1 MVLREEVILAH
12 DSRLTQVL
20 GLVGWL
26 ALAFVAAAVGG
37 LAAADAPAFYGQLVL
52 PSWAPPAG
60 AFGPVW
66 TVLYTL
72 MGIAA
77 WLVWR
82 ERRLRSVA
90 PALALFAAQLAVNAL
105 WSWFFFAWRSG
116 ARAFVA
122 IVLLLGLIVATM
134 VAFYKVRRP
143 AGLLFVPYLAWV
155 CLATALSWTV
165 WRNNLTLL

>member
-1 MVLREEVILAH
+1 MTQNF
-12 DSRLTQVL
+12 RLSQAL

-37 LAAADAPAFYGQLVL
+37 LAAADAPAFYAQLVR

-82 ERRLRSVA
+82 ERKRLPVK
-90 PALALFAAQLAVNAL
+90 PALVLFAVQLAVNAL
-105 WSWFFFAWRSG
+105 WSWFFFAWKSG
-116 ARAFVA
+116 AGAFVA
-122 IVLLLGLIVATM
+122 IVLLLALIVATL
-134 VAFYKVRRP
+134 VAFYRVRP
-143 AGLLFVPYLAWV
+143 AAGLLLVPYLAWV

-165 WRNNLTLL
+165 WRNNPTLL

>member
-1 MVLREEVILAH
+1 LAH
-12 DSRLTQVL
+12 DSRLTQSL

-37 LAAADAPAFYGQLVL
+37 AAAADAPAFYGQLVL
-52 PSWAPPAG
+52 PTWAPPAG

-82 ERRLRSVA
+82 ERRVRPVA
-90 PALALFAAQLAVNAL
+90 PALALFAVQLAVNAA
-105 WSWFFFAWRSG
+105 WSWFFFAWKSG
-116 ARAFVA
+116 AAAFVA

-134 VAFYKVRRP
+134 VAFYKVRRA

-165 WRNNLTLL
+165 WRHNPTLL

>member
-1 MVLREEVILAH
+1 MAH
-12 DSRLTQVL
+12 DSRLTQSL

-26 ALAFVAAAVGG
+26 AIAFVAAAVGG
-37 LAAADAPAFYGQLVL
+37 SAAADAPAFYGQLVL
-52 PSWAPPAG
+52 PTWAPPAG

-72 MGIAA
+72 MGVAA

-82 ERRLRSVA
+82 ERRRLPVV
-90 PALALFAAQLAVNAL
+90 PALALFAAQLAVNAA
-105 WSWFFFAWRSG
+105 WSWFFFAWKSG
-116 ARAFVA
+116 AAAFVA

-134 VAFYKVRRP
+134 VAFYKVRRA

-165 WRNNLTLL
+165 WRHNPTLL

>member
-1 MVLREEVILAH
+1 MTQ

-37 LAAADAPAFYGQLVL
+37 FAAADAPTFYAQLAL

-82 ERRLRSVA
+82 ERRVRPAA
-90 PALALFAAQLAVNAL
+90 PALALFGAQLAVNAL

-116 ARAFVA
+116 AGAFVA

-134 VAFYKVRRP
+134 VAFYKIRRA

-165 WRNNLTLL
+165 WRNNSTLL

>member
-1 MVLREEVILAH
+1 MTQN
-12 DSRLTQVL
+12 SRLSQAL

-37 LAAADAPAFYGQLVL
+37 LAAADAPAFYAQLVR

-82 ERRLRSVA
+82 ERKRLPVK
-90 PALALFAAQLAVNAL
+90 PALVLFAVQLALNAL
-105 WSWFFFAWRSG
+105 WSWFFFAWKSG
-116 ARAFVA
+116 AGAFVA
-122 IVLLLGLIVATM
+122 IVLLLALIVATL
-134 VAFYKVRRP
+134 VAFYRVRP
-143 AGLLFVPYLAWV
+143 AAGLLLVPYLAWV

-165 WRNNLTLL
+165 WRNNPTLL

>member
-1 MVLREEVILAH
+1 MTQ

-37 LAAADAPAFYGQLVL
+37 FAAADAPTFYAQLAL

-82 ERRLRSVA
+82 ERRVRPVA
-90 PALALFAAQLAVNAL
+90 PALAFFAAQLAVNAL

-116 ARAFVA
+116 AGAFVA

-134 VAFYKVRRP
+134 VAFYKIRRA

-165 WRNNLTLL
+165 WRSNPSLL

>member
-1 MVLREEVILAH
+1 MTQNF
-12 DSRLTQVL
+12 RLSQAL
-20 GLVGWL
+20 GLVAWL

-37 LAAADAPAFYGQLVL
+37 LAAADAPAFYAQLVR
-52 PSWAPPAG
+52 PSWAPPTG

-82 ERRLRSVA
+82 ERRVRPAA
-90 PALALFAAQLAVNAL
+90 PALALFGAQLAVNAL
-105 WSWFFFAWRSG
+105 WSWFFFAWKSG
-116 ARAFVA
+116 VGAFVA

-134 VAFYKVRRP
+134 VAFYKVRP
-143 AGLLFVPYLAWV
+143 AAGLLFVPYLAWV

-165 WRNNLTLL
+165 WRSNPSLL

>member
-1 MVLREEVILAH
+1 MAH
-12 DSRLTQVL
+12 DSRLTQSF

-37 LAAADAPAFYGQLVL
+37 AAAADAPAFYGQLVL
-52 PSWAPPAG
+52 PTWAPPAG

-82 ERRLRSVA
+82 ERRVRPVA
-90 PALALFAAQLAVNAL
+90 PALALFAVQLAVNAA
-105 WSWFFFAWRSG
+105 WSWFFFAWKSG
-116 ARAFVA
+116 AAAFVA

-134 VAFYKVRRP
+134 VAFYKVRRA

-165 WRNNLTLL
+165 WRHNPMLL

>member
-1 MVLREEVILAH
+1 MAH
-12 DSRLTQVL
+12 DSRLTQSL

-37 LAAADAPAFYGQLVL
+37 
-52 PSWAPPAG
+52 
-60 AFGPVW
+60 GPVW

-82 ERRLRSVA
+82 ERRVRPVA
-90 PALALFAAQLAVNAL
+90 PALALFAVQLAVNAA
-105 WSWFFFAWRSG
+105 WSWFFFAWKSG
-116 ARAFVA
+116 AAAFVA

-134 VAFYKVRRP
+134 VAFYKVRRA

-165 WRNNLTLL
+165 WRHNPMLL

>member
-1 MVLREEVILAH
+1 MTQ

-37 LAAADAPAFYGQLVL
+37 FAAADAPTFYAQLV
-52 PSWAPPAG
+52 
-60 AFGPVW
+60 
-66 TVLYTL
+66 
-72 MGIAA
+72 
-77 WLVWR
+77 
-82 ERRLRSVA
+82 
-90 PALALFAAQLAVNAL
+90 VNAL

-116 ARAFVA
+116 AGAFVA

-134 VAFYKVRRP
+134 VAFYKIRRA

-155 CLATALSWTV
+155 CLATALTWTV
-165 WRNNLTLL
+165 WQSNPTLL

>member
-1 MVLREEVILAH
+1 MTQ

-37 LAAADAPAFYGQLVL
+37 FAAADAPTFYAQLAL

-82 ERRLRSVA
+82 ERRVRPAA
-90 PALALFAAQLAVNAL
+90 PALALFGAQLAVNAL
-105 WSWFFFAWRSG
+105 WSWFFFAWKSG
-116 ARAFVA
+116 VGAFVA

-134 VAFYKVRRP
+134 VAFYKVRRA

>member
-1 MVLREEVILAH
+1 MTQ

-37 LAAADAPAFYGQLVL
+37 FAAADAPTFYAQLAL

-82 ERRLRSVA
+82 ERRVRPAA
-90 PALALFAAQLAVNAL
+90 PALALFGAQLAVNAL
-105 WSWFFFAWRSG
+105 WSWFFFAWKSG
-116 ARAFVA
+116 VGAFVA

-134 VAFYKVRRP
+134 VAFYKVRP
-143 AGLLFVPYLAWV
+143 AAGLLFVPYLAWV

-165 WRNNLTLL
+165 WRSNPSLL

>member
-1 MVLREEVILAH
+1 MAH
-12 DSRLTQVL
+12 DSRLTQSL

-26 ALAFVAAAVGG
+26 AIAFVAAAVGG
-37 LAAADAPAFYGQLVL
+37 SAAADAPAFYGQLVL
-52 PSWAPPAG
+52 PTWAPPAG

-82 ERRLRSVA
+82 ERRRLPVV
-90 PALALFAAQLAVNAL
+90 PELALFAAQLAVNAA
-105 WSWFFFAWRSG
+105 WSWFFFAWKSG
-116 ARAFVA
+116 AAAFVA

-134 VAFYKVRRP
+134 VAFYKVRRA

-155 CLATALSWTV
+155 GLATALSWTV
-165 WRNNLTLL
+165 WRHNPTLL

>member
-1 MVLREEVILAH
+1 MTQNF
-12 DSRLTQVL
+12 RLSQAL

-37 LAAADAPAFYGQLVL
+37 LAAADAPAFYAQLVR

-82 ERRLRSVA
+82 ERRVRPVA
-90 PALALFAAQLAVNAL
+90 PALALFAVQLAVNAA
-105 WSWFFFAWRSG
+105 WSWFFFAWKSG
-116 ARAFVA
+116 AGAFVA
-122 IVLLLGLIVATM
+122 IVLLLALIVATL
-134 VAFYKVRRP
+134 VAFYRVRP
-143 AGLLFVPYLAWV
+143 AAGLLLVPYLAWV

-165 WRNNLTLL
+165 WRNNPTLL

>member
-1 MVLREEVILAH
+1 MPQ

-20 GLVGWL
+20 GLVAWL
-26 ALAFVAAAVGG
+26 ALSFVAAAVGG

-82 ERRLRSVA
+82 ERRVRPVA

-116 ARAFVA
+116 AGAFVA

-134 VAFYKVRRP
+134 VAFYKVRRA

-165 WRNNLTLL
+165 WQHNPTLL

>member
-1 MVLREEVILAH
+1 MTQN
-12 DSRLTQVL
+12 SRLSQAL

-37 LAAADAPAFYGQLVL
+37 LAAADAPAFYAQLVR

-82 ERRLRSVA
+82 ERKRLPVK
-90 PALALFAAQLAVNAL
+90 PALVLFAVQLAVNAL
-105 WSWFFFAWRSG
+105 WSWFFFAWKSG
-116 ARAFVA
+116 AGAFVA
-122 IVLLLGLIVATM
+122 IVLLLALIVATL
-134 VAFYKVRRP
+134 VAFYRVRP
-143 AGLLFVPYLAWV
+143 AAGLLLVPYLAWV

-165 WRNNLTLL
+165 WRNNPTLL

>member
-1 MVLREEVILAH
+1 MTQ

-37 LAAADAPAFYGQLVL
+37 FAAADAPTFYAQLAL

-82 ERRLRSVA
+82 ERRVRPAA
-90 PALALFAAQLAVNAL
+90 PALALFGAQLAVNAL
-105 WSWFFFAWRSG
+105 WSWFFFAWKSG
-116 ARAFVA
+116 VGAFVA
-122 IVLLLGLIVATM
+122 HAPALTRVHCS
-134 VAFYKVRRP
+134 RRTTV
-143 AGLLFVPYLAWV
+143 VPEIRPNRIASLV
-155 CLATALSWTV
+155 ESGGRLSRSTSTRPTNRRTASS
-165 WRNNLTLL
+165 RPH

>member
-1 MVLREEVILAH
+1 MTQ

-37 LAAADAPAFYGQLVL
+37 FAAADAPTFYAQLAL

-82 ERRLRSVA
+82 ERRVRPAA
-90 PALALFAAQLAVNAL
+90 PALALFGAQLAINAL
-105 WSWFFFAWRSG
+105 WSWFFFAWKSG
-116 ARAFVA
+116 VGAFVA
-122 IVLLLGLIVATM
+122 IILLLGLIVATM
-134 VAFYKVRRP
+134 VAFYKIRRA

-165 WRNNLTLL
+165 WRSNPSLL

>member
-1 MVLREEVILAH
+1 MTQ

-37 LAAADAPAFYGQLVL
+37 FAAADAPTFYAQLAL

-82 ERRLRSVA
+82 ERRVRPA
-90 PALALFAAQLAVNAL
+90 AHALALFGAQLAVNAL

-116 ARAFVA
+116 AGAFVA

-134 VAFYKVRRP
+134 VAFYKVRP
-143 AGLLFVPYLAWV
+143 AAGLLFVPYLAWV

-165 WRNNLTLL
+165 WRSNPSLL

>member
-1 MVLREEVILAH
+1 MIR
-12 DSRLTQVL
+12 DSRLSQAL

-37 LAAADAPAFYGQLVL
+37 LAASDAPAFYAQLAL

-82 ERRLRSVA
+82 ERQRRPVRS
-90 PALALFAAQLAVNAL
+90 ALALFAAQLAVNAL
-105 WSWFFFAWRSG
+105 WSWFFFAWKSG
-116 ARAFVA
+116 AGAFVA
-122 IVLLLGLIVATM
+122 VVLLLGLIVATL
-134 VAFYKVRRP
+134 VVFYKVRRA
-143 AGLLFVPYLAWV
+143 AGLLFVPYLVWV

-165 WRNNLTLL
+165 WRNNPMLL

>member
-1 MVLREEVILAH
+1 MAH
-12 DSRLTQVL
+12 DSRLTQSL

-26 ALAFVAAAVGG
+26 AIAFVAAAVGG
-37 LAAADAPAFYGQLVL
+37 SAAADAPAFYGQLVL
-52 PSWAPPAG
+52 PTWAPPAG

-82 ERRLRSVA
+82 ERRRLPVV
-90 PALALFAAQLAVNAL
+90 PALALFAAQLAVNAA
-105 WSWFFFAWRSG
+105 WSWFFFAWKSG
-116 ARAFVA
+116 AAAFVA

-134 VAFYKVRRP
+134 VAFYKVRRA

-155 CLATALSWTV
+155 GLATALSWTV
-165 WRNNLTLL
+165 WRHNPTLL

>member
-1 MVLREEVILAH
+1 MAH
-12 DSRLTQVL
+12 DSRLTQSL

-37 LAAADAPAFYGQLVL
+37 AAAADAPAFYGQLVL
-52 PSWAPPAG
+52 PTWAPPAG

-82 ERRLRSVA
+82 ERRVRPVA
-90 PALALFAAQLAVNAL
+90 PALALFAVQLAVNAA
-105 WSWFFFAWRSG
+105 WSWFFFAWKSG
-116 ARAFVA
+116 AAAFVA

-134 VAFYKVRRP
+134 VAFYKVRRA

-155 CLATALSWTV
+155 GLATALSWTV
-165 WRNNLTLL
+165 WRHNPTLL

>member
-1 MVLREEVILAH
+1 MAH
-12 DSRLTQVL
+12 DSRLTQSL

-26 ALAFVAAAVGG
+26 AIAFVAAAVGG
-37 LAAADAPAFYGQLVL
+37 SAAADAPASYGQLVL
-52 PSWAPPAG
+52 PTWAPPAG

-82 ERRLRSVA
+82 ERRVRPVA
-90 PALALFAAQLAVNAL
+90 PALALFAVQLAVNAA
-105 WSWFFFAWRSG
+105 WSWFFFAWKSG
-116 ARAFVA
+116 AAAFVA

-134 VAFYKVRRP
+134 VAFSKVRRA

-155 CLATALSWTV
+155 GLATALSWTV
-165 WRNNLTLL
+165 WRHNPTLL

>member
-1 MVLREEVILAH
+1 MAH
-12 DSRLTQVL
+12 DSRLTQSL

-26 ALAFVAAAVGG
+26 AIAFVAAAVGG
-37 LAAADAPAFYGQLVL
+37 SAAADAPAFYGQLVL
-52 PSWAPPAG
+52 PTWAPPAG

-82 ERRLRSVA
+82 ERRVRPVA
-90 PALALFAAQLAVNAL
+90 PALALFAVQLAVNAA
-105 WSWFFFAWRSG
+105 WSWFFFAWKSG
-116 ARAFVA
+116 AAAFVA

-134 VAFYKVRRP
+134 VAFYKVRRA

-155 CLATALSWTV
+155 GLATALSWTV
-165 WRNNLTLL
+165 WRHNPTLL

>member
-1 MVLREEVILAH
+1 MTQ

-37 LAAADAPAFYGQLVL
+37 FAAADAPTFYAQLAL

-82 ERRLRSVA
+82 ERRVRPAA
-90 PALALFAAQLAVNAL
+90 PALALFGAQLAVNAL
-105 WSWFFFAWRSG
+105 WSWFFFAWKSG
-116 ARAFVA
+116 VGAFVA

-134 VAFYKVRRP
+134 VAFYKIRRA

-165 WRNNLTLL
+165 WRSNPSLL

>member
-1 MVLREEVILAH
+1 MAH
-12 DSRLTQVL
+12 DSRLTQSL

-26 ALAFVAAAVGG
+26 AIAFVAAAVGG
-37 LAAADAPAFYGQLVL
+37 SAAADAPAFYGQLVL
-52 PSWAPPAG
+52 PTWAPPAG

-82 ERRLRSVA
+82 ERRRLPVV
-90 PALALFAAQLAVNAL
+90 PALALFAAQLAVNAA
-105 WSWFFFAWRSG
+105 WSWFFFAWKSG
-116 ARAFVA
+116 AAAFVA

-134 VAFYKVRRP
+134 VALYKVRRA

-165 WRNNLTLL
+165 WRHNPTLL

>member
-1 MVLREEVILAH
+1 MTQNF
-12 DSRLTQVL
+12 RLSQAL

-37 LAAADAPAFYGQLVL
+37 LAAADAPAFYAQLVR

-82 ERRLRSVA
+82 ERKRLPVK
-90 PALALFAAQLAVNAL
+90 PALVLFAVQLALNAL
-105 WSWFFFAWRSG
+105 WSWFFFAWKSG
-116 ARAFVA
+116 AGAFVA
-122 IVLLLGLIVATM
+122 IVLLLALIVATL
-134 VAFYKVRRP
+134 VAFYRVRP
-143 AGLLFVPYLAWV
+143 AAGLLLVPYLAWV

-165 WRNNLTLL
+165 WRNNPTLL

>member
-1 MVLREEVILAH
+1 MTQNF
-12 DSRLTQVL
+12 RLSQAL
-20 GLVGWL
+20 GLVAWL

-37 LAAADAPAFYGQLVL
+37 LAAADAPAFYAQLVR

-82 ERRLRSVA
+82 ERRVRPVA
-90 PALALFAAQLAVNAL
+90 PALALFAVQLAVNAL
-105 WSWFFFAWRSG
+105 WSWFFFAWKSG
-116 ARAFVA
+116 AGAFVA
-122 IVLLLGLIVATM
+122 IVLLLALIVATL
-134 VAFYKVRRP
+134 VAFYRVRP
-143 AGLLFVPYLAWV
+143 AAGLLLVPYLAWV

-165 WRNNLTLL
+165 WRNNPTLL

>member
-1 MVLREEVILAH
+1 MTQNF
-12 DSRLTQVL
+12 RLSQAL

-37 LAAADAPAFYGQLVL
+37 LAAADAPAFYAQLVR

-82 ERRLRSVA
+82 ERKRLPVK
-90 PALALFAAQLAVNAL
+90 PALVLFAVQLALNAL
-105 WSWFFFAWRSG
+105 WSWFFFAWKSG
-116 ARAFVA
+116 AGAFVA
-122 IVLLLGLIVATM
+122 IVLLLALIVATL
-134 VAFYKVRRP
+134 VAFYRVRP
-143 AGLLFVPYLAWV
+143 AAGLLLVPYLAWG

-165 WRNNLTLL
+165 WRNNPTLL

>member
-1 MVLREEVILAH
+1 LAH
-12 DSRLTQVL
+12 DSRLTQSL

-37 LAAADAPAFYGQLVL
+37 AAAADAPAFYGPLVL
-52 PSWAPPAG
+52 PTWAPPAG

-82 ERRLRSVA
+82 ERRVRPVA
-90 PALALFAAQLAVNAL
+90 PALALFAVQLAVNAA
-105 WSWFFFAWRSG
+105 WSWFFFAWKSG
-116 ARAFVA
+116 AAAFVA

-134 VAFYKVRRP
+134 VAFCKVRRA

-165 WRNNLTLL
+165 WRHNPMLL

>member
-1 MVLREEVILAH
+1 MAH
-12 DSRLTQVL
+12 DSRLTQSL

-26 ALAFVAAAVGG
+26 AIAFVAAAVGG
-37 LAAADAPAFYGQLVL
+37 SAAADAPASYGQLVL
-52 PSWAPPAG
+52 PTWAPPAG

-82 ERRLRSVA
+82 ERRVRPVA
-90 PALALFAAQLAVNAL
+90 PALALFAVQLAVNAA
-105 WSWFFFAWRSG
+105 WSWFFFAWKSG
-116 ARAFVA
+116 AAAFVA

-134 VAFYKVRRP
+134 VAFYKVRRA

-155 CLATALSWTV
+155 GLATALSWTV
-165 WRNNLTLL
+165 WRHNPTLL